1 MNSSG
6 NGSTTLGC
14 ELAGEVVSTF
24 GEVRLRVLGTSMVP
38 SIHPGDLVSVQR
50 AGLSEISP
58 GEIALYLREGRLFVH
73 RVVARAGSAE
83 QPLLIMRGDRLRH
96 NDSPV
101 CASELLGRV
110 HLIERG
116 QRRLQPVT
124 VLSLWERMILRLLR
138 FSDRATYLY
147 LRLDAGRQ
155 RLFPGRTEC
164 QV

>member
-58 GEIALYLREGRLFVH
+58 GEIALYLREGRLFAH

-116 QRRLQPVT
+116 QRRLLPAT
-124 VLSLWERMILRLLR
+124 GLSMWKRMILRLLR

>member
-1 MNSSG
+1 
-6 NGSTTLGC
+6 
-14 ELAGEVVSTF
+14 
-24 GEVRLRVLGTSMVP
+24 MVP

-58 GEIALYLREGRLFVH
+58 GEIALYLREGRLFAH

>member
-58 GEIALYLREGRLFVH
+58 GEIALYLREGRLFAH
-73 RVVARAGSAE
+73 RVVARAGSPE
-83 QPLLIMRGDRLRH
+83 QPLLILRGDRLRH
-96 NDSPV
+96 NDPPV

-110 HLIERG
+110 HFIERG
-116 QRRLQPVT
+116 ERRLQPAT
-124 VLSLWERMILRLLR
+124 GLSMWERMILRLLR

-147 LRLDAGRQ
+147 LRLDTGRQ

-164 QV
+164 RV

>member
-6 NGSTTLGC
+6 NGSTLGC

-58 GEIALYLREGRLFVH
+58 GEIVLYLREGRLFAH
-73 RVVARAGSAE
+73 RVVTRAGSHE
-83 QPLLIMRGDRLRH
+83 QPLLILRGDRLRH
-96 NDSPV
+96 NDPPV
-101 CASELLGRV
+101 CVSELLGRV
-110 HLIERG
+110 YLIERG
-116 QRRLQPVT
+116 ERRLQPAT
-124 VLSLWERMILRLLR
+124 GLSTWERMILRLLR

-164 QV
+164 RV

>member
-58 GEIALYLREGRLFVH
+58 GEIALYLREGRLFAH

>member
-1 MNSSG
+1 MNGPGTASA
-6 NGSTTLGC
+6 TLKC
-14 ELAGEVVSTF
+14 ELAREVVSTF

-38 SIHPGDLVSVQR
+38 TIHPGDLVSVQR

-58 GEIALYLREGRLFVH
+58 GEIALYTREGRLFVH

-83 QPLLIMRGDRLRH
+83 QPLLILRGDRLCQ
-96 NDSPV
+96 NDPPV

-110 HLIERG
+110 HFIERG
-116 QRRLQPVT
+116 PRRLQPAAG
-124 VLSLWERMILRLLR
+124 LSMWERMILQLLR

-164 QV
+164 RV

>member
-1 MNSSG
+1 MNSSE

-24 GEVRLRVLGTSMVP
+24 GKVRLRVLGTSMVP
-38 SIHPGDLVSVQR
+38 AIHPGDLVSVQR

-58 GEIALYLREGRLFVH
+58 GEIVLYLRAGRLFAH
-73 RVVARAGSAE
+73 RVVARAGSSE
-83 QPLLIMRGDRLRH
+83 QPLLILRGDRLRH

-110 HLIERG
+110 QFIERG
-116 QRRLQPVT
+116 QRRLRPAT
-124 VLSLWERMILRLLR
+124 GLSVWEWIILRLLR

-155 RLFPGRTEC
+155 RFFPRRTEC
-164 QV
+164 RV

>member
-1 MNSSG
+1 MNSSE

-38 SIHPGDLVSVQR
+38 AIHPGDLVSVQR
-50 AGLSEISP
+50 AGLYEISP
-58 GEIALYLREGRLFVH
+58 GEIALYLREGRLFAH
-73 RVVARAGSAE
+73 RVVARAGSPE
-83 QPLLIMRGDRLRH
+83 HPLLILRGDRLRH
-96 NDSPV
+96 NDPPV

-110 HLIERG
+110 HFIERG
-116 QRRLQPVT
+116 ERRLQPASR
-124 VLSLWERMILRLLR
+124 LSVWEGMILRLLR

-164 QV
+164 RV